1 MKITDF
7 YKALYDV
14 SGKYKKEALEENAR
28 SIFDADKGKS
38 KRHTVIRIVLYIAV
52 LIVLAAV
59 FVFVILSNFIK

>member
-1 MKITDF
+1 MKISDF

-14 SGKYKKEALEENAR
+14 SGKYKKEAHEENAR
-28 SIFDADKGKS
+28 SIFDTDKGKS

>member
-38 KRHTVIRIVLYIAV
+38 KRHAVIRIVLYIAG

>member
-1 MKITDF
+1 MKISDF

>member
-28 SIFDADKGKS
+28 SIFDTDKGKS
-38 KRHTVIRIVLYIAV
+38 KRRTVIRIVLYIAV

>member
-28 SIFDADKGKS
+28 SIFDTDKGKS
-38 KRHTVIRIVLYIAV
+38 KRHQAV
-52 LIVLAAV
+52 L
-59 FVFVILSNFIK
+59 